1 MKLKVLKKFAD
12 KYDRSIK
19 YEVGDIL
26 HTEETERAN
35 DLVNRGLAEVVK
47 DEEDPD
53 NDDETGTKEGIPPA
67 DDPGS
72 NPGEEKDAGSTVENP
87 AAGQNNGDPE
97 TQNEQQDADVQN
109 GTEDPSGDAPSDT
122 DETPSDT
129 DEAPSDAEKATKKSP
144 KKKED

>member
-53 NDDETGTKEGIPPA
+53 NDDETGTKEENPPA

-72 NPGEEKDAGSTVENP
+72 NPEGTDAGSTVEDP

-122 DETPSDT
+122 DE
-129 DEAPSDAEKATKKSP
+129 APSDAEKATKKSP

>member
-1 MKLKVLKKFAD
+1 MKLKVLKHFAD

-26 HTEETERAN
+26 HTDETERVEN
-35 DLVNRGLAEVVK
+35 LVSRGLVEVVG
-47 DEEDPD
+47 DENPD
-53 NDDETGTKEGIPPA
+53 DEDETGTKEDNPPA

-72 NPGEEKDAGSTVENP
+72 NPGEGTDAGSTVEDP
-87 AAGQNNGDPE
+87 AAGQDDGDPE
-97 TQNEQQDADVQN
+97 TQNEQQDADAQN

>member
-1 MKLKVLKKFAD
+1 MKLKVLKHFAD

-26 HTEETERAN
+26 HTDETERVEN
-35 DLVNRGLAEVVK
+35 LVSRGLVEVVG
-47 DEEDPD
+47 DENPD
-53 NDDETGTKEGIPPA
+53 DEDETGTKDNAPS
-67 DDPGS
+67 DDQGD
-72 NPGEEKDAGSTVENP
+72 NQGEDAGSTVEDP
-87 AAGQNNGDPE
+87 AAGQDDGDPE
-97 TQNEQQDADVQN
+97 TQNEQQDADAQN

>member
-1 MKLKVLKKFAD
+1 MKLRVLKKFAD

-47 DEEDPD
+47 DEDPD
-53 NDDETGTKEGIPPA
+53 NDDETGTKEENPPA

-72 NPGEEKDAGSTVENP
+72 NPGEDAGSTVEDP

-122 DETPSDT
+122 DE
-129 DEAPSDAEKATKKSP
+129 APSDAEKATKKSP

>member
-1 MKLKVLKKFAD
+1 MKLKVLKHFAD

-26 HTEETERAN
+26 HTDETERVEN
-35 DLVNRGLAEVVK
+35 LVSRGLVEVVG
-47 DEEDPD
+47 DENPD
-53 NDDETGTKEGIPPA
+53 DEDETGTKDNAPS
-67 DDPGS
+67 DDQGD
-72 NPGEEKDAGSTVENP
+72 NQGEDAGSTVEDP
-87 AAGQNNGDPE
+87 AAGQNDGDPE

-122 DETPSDT
+122 DE
-129 DEAPSDAEKATKKSP
+129 APSDAEKATKKSP

>member
-1 MKLKVLKKFAD
+1 MKLKVLKHFAD

-26 HTEETERAN
+26 HTDETERVEN
-35 DLVNRGLAEVVK
+35 LVSRGLVEVVG
-47 DEEDPD
+47 DENPD
-53 NDDETGTKEGIPPA
+53 DEDETGTKEENPPA

-72 NPGEEKDAGSTVENP
+72 NPGEGTDAGSTVEDP

-97 TQNEQQDADVQN
+97 TQNEQQDADAQN